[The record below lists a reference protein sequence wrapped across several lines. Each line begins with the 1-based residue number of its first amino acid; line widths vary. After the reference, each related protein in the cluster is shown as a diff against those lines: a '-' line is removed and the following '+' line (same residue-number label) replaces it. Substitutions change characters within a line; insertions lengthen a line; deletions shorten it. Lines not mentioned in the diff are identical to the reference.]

1 MGSTTAR
8 ALVSDYNNYCIQS
21 GLDPAVILNYTATI
35 TAFGGTD
42 NTTYGDFGGIK
53 AHALNVPSIILPW
66 DCLIVGA
73 GVKYV
78 QHDDNAVGAGS
89 IAIQAAVSSA
99 AALGVAASFASAGEL
114 VAFTNAELIVA
125 ATNVAKSATGL
136 SIALSAGS
144 CLAVRCVAAGAVD
157 NGNNESQ
164 LVINFQLAV
173 PQSKFVLPTTQ
184 S

>member
-1 MGSTTAR
+1 MAVTTPR

-35 TAFGGTD
+35 TSFGGTG
-42 NTTYGDFGGIK
+42 NTTYGDFGGVK
-53 AHALNVPSIILPW
+53 GHASNVPSIILPW
-66 DCLIVGA
+66 DCLIVGV

-78 QHDDNAVGAGS
+78 QHNSTVTGAGS
-89 IAIQAAVSSA
+89 IAIQAAVSATA
-99 AALGVAASFASAGEL
+99 AQGATANFASVGEL
-114 VAFTNAELIVA
+114 VAFSNAELT
-125 ATNVAKSATGL
+125 ATGTNAAKSATGL

-144 CLAVRCVAAGAVD
+144 CLAVRCVATGAVD
-157 NGNNESQ
+157 NGDSDSQ

-173 PQSKFVLPTTQ
+173 PQSKFALPTTQ

>member
-35 TAFGGTD
+35 TSFGGTG

-53 AHALNVPSIILPW
+53 AHASNVPSIVLPW
-66 DCLIVGA
+66 DCLIVSA
-73 GVKYV
+73 SVKYV
-78 QHDDNAVGAGS
+78 NFDDTVDQAGS
-89 IAIQAAVSSA
+89 LSIQAAVSSRDA
-99 AALGVAASFASAGEL
+99 RGATANFASAGEL
-114 VAFTNAELIVA
+114 IALSNAELVVA
-125 ATNVAKSATGL
+125 TTNAGKAATGL
-136 SIALSAGS
+136 SVALTADS
-144 CLAVRCVAAGAVD
+144 CLAVRCVATGAVD
-157 NGNNESQ
+157 NGDNDSQ
-164 LVINFQLAV
+164 LVISFQLAV